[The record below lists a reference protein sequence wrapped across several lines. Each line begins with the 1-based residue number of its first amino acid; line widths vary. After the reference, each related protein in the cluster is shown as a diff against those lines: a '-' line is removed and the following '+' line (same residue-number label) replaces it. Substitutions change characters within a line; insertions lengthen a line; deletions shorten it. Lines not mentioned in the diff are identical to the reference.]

1 MKWAFVDYEN
11 LGTLEGIPLT
21 GFTRVLV
28 FLGAQN
34 PRIQLGTMPG
44 DRFVPL
50 EILQLRQ
57 TSANNVDFHLAFFL
71 GQMHAQAPAEI
82 KFEVFSGD
90 QGYDPLL
97 KFLNQQGRS
106 CVRRP
111 GGKVKAGSKAVPKA
125 KAEALNKGSMLMLK
139 RLQAMDGR
147 NRPRKAEKLQNWIK
161 AQLGERF
168 PGEDAAGVV
177 KVLQT
182 RGVLKAEGSQLLF
195 QAAVAE
201 KLIAREE
208 AAAVQEKPE
217 AVKET
222 LDLNPQ
228 SGGDT
233 STVAVY
239 SHAEGEDWLPF

>member
-21 GFTRVLV
+21 GFARVLV

-111 GGKVKAGSKAVPKA
+111 GGKAKAVPKA
-125 KAEALNKGSMLMLK
+125 KAAPLPEGALTVLK
-139 RLQAMDGR
+139 RLHKMKEPV
-147 NRPRKAEKLQNWIK
+147 RPKKVDKLQNWIQSQMK
-161 AQLGERF
+161 DRF